1 MVYFP
6 LSEDFLPI
14 IKKWSVIPM
23 SDYQFDTKCIQSGYH
38 PGNAEPRTL
47 PIYQSTTYKYDNA
60 DTLGQLFDLKAEG
73 HMYSRISNPTLAAV
87 EEKLADLEG
96 GVGAMLVSSGQSAN
110 LLAVFNICSAGQNLV
125 AMNNV
130 YGGTINLL
138 SVTMARMGIEVRY
151 ANDRMTDEQVEALF
165 DENTRLFFGETI
177 NNPALTVFDISRYAA
192 IAHRH
197 GVPLVVDNTFAT
209 PLLCRPFEFGA
220 DIVTHSTSK
229 YMDGH
234 ANVLGGVV
242 IDSGKF
248 DWEASGKFPELTTPD
263 ESYHGVVYTKQFG
276 RAAYVT
282 KARVQLLRDFGCT
295 MAPIAAYLLNL
306 GLESMPLRV
315 RKHSENALQVARFL
329 ETQPQVLWVN
339 YPKLESSPSHALAE
353 KYLHLGASG
362 VVSFGVKGGRE
373 AAMKL
378 MNSLRLAQ
386 IVVHVADARTCV
398 LHPAST
404 THRQLTDQQLK
415 DCGIGPEFI
424 RFSVGIEDVSDIIA
438 DLQQALAQLDE

>member
-1 MVYFP
+1 
-6 LSEDFLPI
+6 
-14 IKKWSVIPM
+14 M

-60 DTLGQLFDLKAEG
+60 DTLGQLFDLKVEG

-110 LLAVFNICSAGQNLV
+110 LLAVFNICSAGQNLI
-125 AMNNV
+125 AMNNI

-151 ANDRMTDEQVEALF
+151 INDKMTDEEVEALF
-165 DENTRLFFGETI
+165 DDNTRLVFGETI
-177 NNPALTVFDISRYAA
+177 TNPALTVFDISRYAA

-197 GVPLVVDNTFAT
+197 GVPLMVDNTFAT

-242 IDSGKF
+242 IDSGNF
-248 DWEASGKFPELTTPD
+248 DWGASGKFPELTTPD

-329 ETQPQVLWVN
+329 ERQPQVLWVN
-339 YPKLESSPSHALAE
+339 YPKLESSPEYARAE
-353 KYLHLGASG
+353 KYLPLGASG

-415 DCGIGPEFI
+415 DSGIGPEFV

>member
-1 MVYFP
+1 
-6 LSEDFLPI
+6 
-14 IKKWSVIPM
+14 M
-23 SDYQFDTKCIQSGYH
+23 SSYEFDTKCIQSGYH
-38 PGNAEPRTL
+38 PGNGEPRTL

-110 LLAVFNICSAGQNLV
+110 LLAVFNICSAGQNLI
-125 AMNNV
+125 AMNNI

-138 SVTMARMGIEVRY
+138 SVTLARIGIEVRY
-151 ANDRMTDEQVEALF
+151 INDKMTDEQVDALF
-165 DENTRLFFGETI
+165 DGNTRLVFGETI
-177 NNPALTVFDISRYAA
+177 TNPALTVLDISRYAA

-242 IDSGKF
+242 IDSGNF
-248 DWEASGKFPELTTPD
+248 DWEGSGKFPELTTPD
-263 ESYHGVVYTKQFG
+263 ESYHGVMYTQQFG
-276 RAAYVT
+276 KAAYVT

-295 MAPIAAYLLNL
+295 MAPVAAYLLNL

-315 RKHSENALQVARFL
+315 RRHSENALEVAKFL
-329 ETQPQVLWVN
+329 EAQPQVLWVN
-339 YPKLESSPSHALAE
+339 YPKLPSSPYCHLAE
-353 KYLHLGASG
+353 KYLPLGASG
-362 VVSFGVKGGRE
+362 VVSFGVRGGRE
-373 AAMKL
+373 AAMRL

-404 THRQLTDQQLK
+404 THRQLTDQQLA
-415 DCGIGPEFI
+415 DSGIGPEFI
-424 RFSVGIEDVSDIIA
+424 RFSVGIEDVRDIIA
-438 DLQQALAQLDE
+438 DLKQALAQLG

>member
-1 MVYFP
+1 
-6 LSEDFLPI
+6 
-14 IKKWSVIPM
+14 M

-110 LLAVFNICSAGQNLV
+110 LLAVFNICSAGQNLI

-151 ANDRMTDEQVEALF
+151 ANDRMTDEQVESLF

-192 IAHRH
+192 IAHRY

-295 MAPIAAYLLNL
+295 MAPISAYLLNL

-339 YPKLESSPSHALAE
+339 YPKLESSPSYALAE
-353 KYLHLGASG
+353 KYLPLGASG

-424 RFSVGIEDVSDIIA
+424 RFSVGIEDAGDIIA
-438 DLQQALAQLDE
+438 DLQQALAQLNP

>member
-1 MVYFP
+1 MPKIP
-6 LSEDFLPI
+6 LGVMF
-14 IKKWSVIPM
+14 SV
-23 SDYQFDTKCIQSGYH
+23 SDYKFDTKCIQSGYH

-110 LLAVFNICSAGQNLV
+110 LIAVFNICSAGQNLI
-125 AMNNV
+125 AMNNI

-138 SVTMARMGIEVRY
+138 SVTLARMGIEVRY
-151 ANDRMTDEQVEALF
+151 INDKMTDEEIERLF
-165 DENTRLFFGETI
+165 DDNTRLIFGETI
-177 NNPALTVFDISRYAA
+177 TNPALTVFDISRYAA

-197 GVPLVVDNTFAT
+197 SVPLIVDNTFAT
-209 PLLCRPFEFGA
+209 PLLCRPFEHGA

-234 ANVLGGVV
+234 ANVLGGVI
-242 IDSGKF
+242 IDSGNF

-263 ESYHGVVYTKQFG
+263 DSYHGVVYTSQFG
-276 RAAYVT
+276 RSAYVT

-306 GLESMPLRV
+306 GLESMSLRV
-315 RKHSENALQVARFL
+315 RKHSENALEVAKFL
-329 ETQPQVLWVN
+329 ETQPQILWVN
-339 YPKLESSPSHALAE
+339 YPKLESSPYHALAE
-353 KYLHLGASG
+353 KYLPLGASG
-362 VVSFGVKGGRE
+362 VVSFGVKGGRD

-404 THRQLTDQQLK
+404 THRQLTDRQLEES
-415 DCGIGPEFI
+415 GIGPEFV
-424 RFSVGIEDVSDIIA
+424 RFSVGIEDVQDIIA
-438 DLQQALAQLDE
+438 DLRQALAQL

>member
-1 MVYFP
+1 
-6 LSEDFLPI
+6 
-14 IKKWSVIPM
+14 M
-23 SDYQFDTKCIQSGYH
+23 SSYEFDTKCIQSGYH
-38 PGNAEPRTL
+38 PGNGEPRTL

-110 LLAVFNICSAGQNLV
+110 LLAVFNICSAGQNLI
-125 AMNNV
+125 AMNNI
-130 YGGTINLL
+130 YGGTLNLL
-138 SVTMARMGIEVRY
+138 SVTLARMGIEVRY
-151 ANDRMTDEQVEALF
+151 INDKMTDEQVDALF
-165 DENTRLFFGETI
+165 DGNTRLVFGETI
-177 NNPALTVFDISRYAA
+177 TNPALTVLDISRYAA

-242 IDSGKF
+242 IDSGNF
-248 DWEASGKFPELTTPD
+248 DWEGSGKFPELTTPD
-263 ESYHGVVYTKQFG
+263 ESYHGVVYTQQFG
-276 RAAYVT
+276 KAAYVT

-295 MAPIAAYLLNL
+295 MAPVAAYLLNL

-315 RKHSENALQVARFL
+315 RRHSENALEVAKFL
-329 ETQPQVLWVN
+329 EAQPQVLWVN
-339 YPKLESSPSHALAE
+339 YPKLPSSPYCHLAE
-353 KYLHLGASG
+353 KYLPLGASG
-362 VVSFGVKGGRE
+362 VVSFGVRGGRG

-404 THRQLTDQQLK
+404 THRQLTDQQLA
-415 DCGIGPEFI
+415 DSGIGPEFI
-424 RFSVGIEDVSDIIA
+424 RFSVGIEDVRDIIA
-438 DLQQALAQLDE
+438 DLKQALAQLG

>member
-1 MVYFP
+1 
-6 LSEDFLPI
+6 
-14 IKKWSVIPM
+14 M
-23 SDYQFDTKCIQSGYH
+23 SSYEFDTKCIQSGYH
-38 PGNAEPRTL
+38 PGNGEPRTL

-110 LLAVFNICSAGQNLV
+110 LLAVFNICSAGQNLI
-125 AMNNV
+125 AMNNI

-138 SVTMARMGIEVRY
+138 SVTLARMGIEVRY
-151 ANDRMTDEQVEALF
+151 INDKMTDEQVDALF
-165 DENTRLFFGETI
+165 DGNTRLVFGETI
-177 NNPALTVFDISRYAA
+177 TNPALTVLDISRYAA

-242 IDSGKF
+242 IDSGNF
-248 DWEASGKFPELTTPD
+248 DWEGSGKFPELTTPD
-263 ESYHGVVYTKQFG
+263 ESYHGVVYTRQFG
-276 RAAYVT
+276 KAAYVT

-295 MAPIAAYLLNL
+295 MAPVAAYLLNL

-315 RKHSENALQVARFL
+315 RRHSENALEVAKFL
-329 ETQPQVLWVN
+329 EAQPQVLWVN
-339 YPKLESSPSHALAE
+339 YPKLPSSPYCHLAE
-353 KYLHLGASG
+353 KYLPLGASG
-362 VVSFGVKGGRE
+362 VVSFGVRGGRE

-404 THRQLTDQQLK
+404 THRQLTDQQLA
-415 DCGIGPEFI
+415 DSGIGPEFI
-424 RFSVGIEDVSDIIA
+424 RFSVGIEDVRDIIA
-438 DLQQALAQLDE
+438 DLKQALAQLG

>member
-1 MVYFP
+1 
-6 LSEDFLPI
+6 
-14 IKKWSVIPM
+14 M
-23 SDYQFDTKCIQSGYH
+23 SSYEFDTKCIQSGYH
-38 PGNAEPRTL
+38 PGNGEPRTL

-110 LLAVFNICSAGQNLV
+110 LLAVFNICSAGKNLI
-125 AMNNV
+125 AMNNI

-138 SVTMARMGIEVRY
+138 SVTLARMGIEVRY
-151 ANDRMTDEQVEALF
+151 INDKMTDEQVDALF
-165 DENTRLFFGETI
+165 DGNTRLVFGETI
-177 NNPALTVFDISRYAA
+177 TNPALTVLDISRYAA

-242 IDSGKF
+242 IDSGNF
-248 DWEASGKFPELTTPD
+248 DWEGSGKFPELTTPD
-263 ESYHGVVYTKQFG
+263 ESYHGVVYTQQFG
-276 RAAYVT
+276 KAAYVT

-295 MAPIAAYLLNL
+295 MAPVAAYLLNL

-315 RKHSENALQVARFL
+315 RRHSENALEVAKFL
-329 ETQPQVLWVN
+329 EAQPQVLWVN
-339 YPKLESSPSHALAE
+339 YPKLPSSPYCHLAE
-353 KYLHLGASG
+353 KYLPLGASG
-362 VVSFGVKGGRE
+362 VVSFGVRGGRE

-404 THRQLTDQQLK
+404 THRQLTDQQLA
-415 DCGIGPEFI
+415 DSGIGPEFI
-424 RFSVGIEDVSDIIA
+424 RFSVGIEDVRDIIA
-438 DLQQALAQLDE
+438 DLKQALAQLG

>member
-1 MVYFP
+1 
-6 LSEDFLPI
+6 
-14 IKKWSVIPM
+14 M
-23 SDYQFDTKCIQSGYH
+23 SSYEFDTKCIQSGYH
-38 PGNAEPRTL
+38 PGNGEPRTL

-96 GVGAMLVSSGQSAN
+96 GVGAVLVSSGQSAN
-110 LLAVFNICSAGQNLV
+110 LLAVFNICSAGQNLI
-125 AMNNV
+125 AMNNI

-138 SVTMARMGIEVRY
+138 SVTLARMGIEVRY
-151 ANDRMTDEQVEALF
+151 INDKMTDEQVDALF
-165 DENTRLFFGETI
+165 DGNTRLVFGETI
-177 NNPALTVFDISRYAA
+177 TNPALTVLDISRYAA

-242 IDSGKF
+242 IDSDNF
-248 DWEASGKFPELTTPD
+248 DWEGSGKFPELTTPD
-263 ESYHGVVYTKQFG
+263 ESYHGVVYTQQFG
-276 RAAYVT
+276 KAAYVT

-295 MAPIAAYLLNL
+295 MAPVAAYLLNL

-315 RKHSENALQVARFL
+315 RRHSENALEVAKFL
-329 ETQPQVLWVN
+329 EAQPQVLWVN
-339 YPKLESSPSHALAE
+339 YPKLPSSPYCHLAE
-353 KYLHLGASG
+353 KYLPLGASG
-362 VVSFGVKGGRE
+362 VVSFGVRGGRE

-404 THRQLTDQQLK
+404 THRQLTDQQLA
-415 DCGIGPEFI
+415 DSGIGPEFI
-424 RFSVGIEDVSDIIA
+424 RFSVGIEDVRDIIA
-438 DLQQALAQLDE
+438 DLKQALAQLG

>member
-1 MVYFP
+1 
-6 LSEDFLPI
+6 
-14 IKKWSVIPM
+14 M
-23 SDYQFDTKCIQSGYH
+23 SSYEFDTKCIQSGYH
-38 PGNAEPRTL
+38 PGNGEPRTL

-110 LLAVFNICSAGQNLV
+110 LLAVFNICSAGQNLI
-125 AMNNV
+125 AMNNI

-138 SVTMARMGIEVRY
+138 SVTLARMGIEVRY
-151 ANDRMTDEQVEALF
+151 ASDKMTDEQVDALF
-165 DENTRLFFGETI
+165 DDNTRLVFGETI
-177 NNPALTVFDISRYAA
+177 ANPALTVLDISRYAA

-197 GVPLVVDNTFAT
+197 SVPLVVDNTFAT

-242 IDSGKF
+242 IDSGNF
-248 DWEASGKFPELTTPD
+248 DWEGSGKFPELTTPD
-263 ESYHGVVYTKQFG
+263 ESYHGVVYTRQFG

-315 RKHSENALQVARFL
+315 RRHSENALEVAKFL
-329 ETQPQVLWVN
+329 EAQPQVLWVN
-339 YPKLESSPSHALAE
+339 YPKLPSSPYYHLAE
-353 KYLHLGASG
+353 KYLPLGASG
-362 VVSFGVKGGRE
+362 VVSFGVRGGRE

-378 MNSLRLAQ
+378 MNSLCLAQ

-404 THRQLTDQQLK
+404 THRQLTDQQLA
-415 DCGIGPEFI
+415 DSGIGPEFI
-424 RFSVGIEDVSDIIA
+424 RFSVGIEDVRDIIA
-438 DLQQALAQLDE
+438 DLKQALAQLD

>member
-1 MVYFP
+1 
-6 LSEDFLPI
+6 
-14 IKKWSVIPM
+14 M
-23 SDYQFDTKCIQSGYH
+23 SSYEFDTKCIQSGYH
-38 PGNAEPRTL
+38 PGNGEPRTL

-60 DTLGQLFDLKAEG
+60 DTLGRLFDLKAEG

-110 LLAVFNICSAGQNLV
+110 LLAVFNICSAGQNLI
-125 AMNNV
+125 AMNNI

-138 SVTMARMGIEVRY
+138 SVTLARMGIDVRY
-151 ANDRMTDEQVEALF
+151 INDKMTDEQVDALF
-165 DENTRLFFGETI
+165 DGNTRLVFGETI
-177 NNPALTVFDISRYAA
+177 TNPALTVLDISRYAA

-242 IDSGKF
+242 IDSGNF
-248 DWEASGKFPELTTPD
+248 DWEGSGKFPELTTPD
-263 ESYHGVVYTKQFG
+263 ESYHGVVYTQQFG
-276 RAAYVT
+276 KAAYVT

-295 MAPIAAYLLNL
+295 MAPVAAYLLNL

-315 RKHSENALQVARFL
+315 RRHSENALEVAKFL
-329 ETQPQVLWVN
+329 EAQPQVLWVN
-339 YPKLESSPSHALAE
+339 YPKLPSSPYCHLAE
-353 KYLHLGASG
+353 KYLPLGASG
-362 VVSFGVKGGRE
+362 VVSFGVRGGRE

-404 THRQLTDQQLK
+404 THRQLTDQQLA
-415 DCGIGPEFI
+415 DSGIGPEFI
-424 RFSVGIEDVSDIIA
+424 RFSVGIEDVRDIIA
-438 DLQQALAQLDE
+438 DLKQALAQLG

>member
-1 MVYFP
+1 
-6 LSEDFLPI
+6 
-14 IKKWSVIPM
+14 M
-23 SDYQFDTKCIQSGYH
+23 SSYEFDTKCIQSGYH
-38 PGNAEPRTL
+38 PGNGEPRTL

-110 LLAVFNICSAGQNLV
+110 LLAVFNICSAGQNLI
-125 AMNNV
+125 AMNNI

-138 SVTMARMGIEVRY
+138 SVTLARMGIEVRY
-151 ANDRMTDEQVEALF
+151 INDKMTDEQVDALF
-165 DENTRLFFGETI
+165 DGNTRL
-177 NNPALTVFDISRYAA
+177 VFDGRGDASEVLLLDISRYAS

-197 GVPLVVDNTFAT
+197 GVPLIVDNTFAT

-242 IDSGKF
+242 IDSGNF
-248 DWEASGKFPELTTPD
+248 DWEGSGKFPELTTPD
-263 ESYHGVVYTKQFG
+263 ESYHGVVYTQQFG
-276 RAAYVT
+276 KAVYVT

-295 MAPIAAYLLNL
+295 MAPVAAYLLNL

-315 RKHSENALQVARFL
+315 RRHSENALEVAKFL
-329 ETQPQVLWVN
+329 EAQPQVLWVN
-339 YPKLESSPSHALAE
+339 YPKLPSSPYCHLAE
-353 KYLHLGASG
+353 KYLPLGASG
-362 VVSFGVKGGRE
+362 VVSFGVRGGRE

-404 THRQLTDQQLK
+404 THRQLTDQQLA
-415 DCGIGPEFI
+415 DSGIGPEFI
-424 RFSVGIEDVSDIIA
+424 RFSVGIEDVRDIIA
-438 DLQQALAQLDE
+438 DLKQALAQLG

>member
-1 MVYFP
+1 
-6 LSEDFLPI
+6 
-14 IKKWSVIPM
+14 M

-248 DWEASGKFPELTTPD
+248 DWEASDKFPELTTPD

-339 YPKLESSPSHALAE
+339 YPKLESSPSHVLAE
-353 KYLHLGASG
+353 KYLPLGASG

>member
-1 MVYFP
+1 
-6 LSEDFLPI
+6 
-14 IKKWSVIPM
+14 M
-23 SDYQFDTKCIQSGYH
+23 SDYEFDTKCIQSGYH
-38 PGNAEPRTL
+38 PGNGAPRTL

-110 LLAVFNICSAGQNLV
+110 LLAVFNICSAGQNLI
-125 AMNNV
+125 AMNNI

-138 SVTMARMGIEVRY
+138 SVTLARMGIEVRY
-151 ANDRMTDEQVEALF
+151 INDRMTDDQVDALF
-165 DENTRLFFGETI
+165 DDNTRLVFGETI
-177 NNPALTVFDISRYAA
+177 TNPALTVLDISRYAA
-192 IAHRH
+192 IAHSH

-242 IDSGKF
+242 IDGGKF
-248 DWEASGKFPELTTPD
+248 DWEDSGKFPELTTPD

-276 RAAYVT
+276 ATAYVA
-282 KARVQLLRDFGCT
+282 KARAQLLRDFGCT
-295 MAPIAAYLLNL
+295 MAPISAYLLNL

-315 RKHSENALQVARFL
+315 RKHCENALEVARFL
-329 ETQPQVLWVN
+329 ESQPQVLWVN
-339 YPKLESSPSHALAE
+339 YPKLESSPYYSLAE
-353 KYLHLGASG
+353 KYLPLGASG

-404 THRQLTDQQLK
+404 THRQLTDRQLA
-415 DCGIGPEFI
+415 DSGIGPEFI
-424 RFSVGIEDVSDIIA
+424 RFSVGIEDVRDILA
-438 DLQQALAQLDE
+438 DLQQALAQLD